1 VLAPHEILSLIF
13 RAGSFVSALQAV
25 GVAFFLI
32 VFRSM
37 IRSSLVSIRAVG
49 RYAAIAAF
57 VLTLAHYLVEPGRM
71 AGSLSGILDPMM
83 HSLLL
88 DTNVATATA
97 TRLLGLCA
105 LTAGFFTGGRMSNA
119 AALLGSALLVISFT
133 LIGHT
138 AVHDMRWLLVILL
151 ATHLLVVAFWYGAL
165 LPLIIMS
172 GRAENA
178 NVNSVIGRFS
188 AIATWT
194 VPLIFLAGLGMS
206 VLLLERWENLWTPYA
221 QLLLVK
227 NVGFAMLMGLAA
239 LNKWRFGPAI
249 AAGSRHALIAFRRS
263 AIAEWILIMGVLAVT
278 ATMTSLFSPTHQP

>member
-1 VLAPHEILSLIF
+1 MLAPHEILSLIF
-13 RAGSFVSALQAV
+13 RAGSFIAALQAV

-32 VFRSM
+32 VFRSL
-37 IRSSLVSIRAVG
+37 IRSSLVSIRSVG
-49 RYAAIAAF
+49 RYAATVGLLF
-57 VLTLAHYLVEPGRM
+57 TLAHYLVEPGRM

-178 NVNSVIGRFS
+178 NVNSVIG
-188 AIATWT
+188 
-194 VPLIFLAGLGMS
+194 
-206 VLLLERWENLWTPYA
+206 
-221 QLLLVK
+221 
-227 NVGFAMLMGLAA
+227 
-239 LNKWRFGPAI
+239 
-249 AAGSRHALIAFRRS
+249 
-263 AIAEWILIMGVLAVT
+263 
-278 ATMTSLFSPTHQP
+278 